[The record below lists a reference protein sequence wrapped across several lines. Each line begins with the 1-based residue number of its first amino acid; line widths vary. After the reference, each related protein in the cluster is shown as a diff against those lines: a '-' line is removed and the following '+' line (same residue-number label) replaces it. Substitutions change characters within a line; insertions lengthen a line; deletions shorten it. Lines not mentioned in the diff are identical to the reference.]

1 MLLNDLLILFYH
13 FQVGCGFLRLDLL
26 RTIVVASGWGAAAPP
41 RGRVFVPMRVE
52 TGWDEFK

>member
-1 MLLNDLLILFYH
+1 MTLSAILSLSGGLWIST
-13 FQVGCGFLRLDLL
+13 VGYLKDYRGSVRM
-26 RTIVVASGWGAAAPP
+26 GAAAPP